1 MVVTVCDAGLISII
15 MDKFKSAIDLVLW
28 AALLAL
34 IVFGIYKGGSWVIHN
49 VDLSPK
55 TLAVVSL
62 VLILVPIITTLA
74 LATQSKRAYTSS
86 PAAYSVMVLPVGILG
101 LVVSGAWYLLDKLF

>member
-1 MVVTVCDAGLISII
+1 MVVTSCDAGRNSIK
-15 MDKFKSAIDLVLW
+15 MDKLKSAIDLVLW

-34 IVFGIYKGGSWVIHN
+34 LVFGIYKGGSWLIHN
-49 VDLSPK
+49 VGLSPK
-55 TLAVVSL
+55 SLAVASL
-62 VLILVPIITTLA
+62 VLILVPVVATLA
-74 LATQSKRAYTSS
+74 LATQSNRAYTSS